1 MKNIF
6 AKKPYTKCVGEII
19 PRPFSKISKLIISL
33 DQSSKVLYSLF
44 LSYAKMRLS
53 KYIETKLQTTHIK
66 LFKNAKIGVELGSLL
81 HFFHFFWRKIFILL
95 YSINWLN
102 FIVWL
107 YLLREILSSVY
118 IPIVCLQGC
127 DVMNFEINLTFLIE
141 PFFQHIQ
148 LMFHPCSWNLRKP
161 RRMEMCM
168 VMITNSTSL
177 KYRLLESHVV
187 VPLSTLSVAVKPLIY
202 LLANFYFVISLQ
214 DHTSHWLEDGML
226 IWRWKFKRNLLMRK
240 LSFDSPF

>member
-6 AKKPYTKCVGEII
+6 VKKPYTKCVGEII

-118 IPIVCLQGC
+118 IPIVCLQGR

-161 RRMEMCM
+161 RRMEMCSGNDYEQYFLEIPAAGKPCGCTAIYL
-168 VMITNSTSL
+168 VSCCETINLSTSQF
-177 KYRLLESHVV
+177 LLC
-187 VPLSTLSVAVKPLIY
+187 
-202 LLANFYFVISLQ
+202 NFFTRSY
-214 DHTSHWLEDGML
+214 
-226 IWRWKFKRNLLMRK
+226 
-240 LSFDSPF
+240 

>member
-6 AKKPYTKCVGEII
+6 VKKPYTKCVGEII

-53 KYIETKLQTTHIK
+53 KYIETKLQNTHIK

-161 RRMEMCM
+161 RRMEMCSGNDYEQYFLEIPAAGKPCGCTAIYL
-168 VMITNSTSL
+168 VSCCETINLSTSQF
-177 KYRLLESHVV
+177 LLC
-187 VPLSTLSVAVKPLIY
+187 
-202 LLANFYFVISLQ
+202 NFFTRSY
-214 DHTSHWLEDGML
+214 
-226 IWRWKFKRNLLMRK
+226 
-240 LSFDSPF
+240 